1 IKKETNTI
9 INVNEIKEAIKQRF
23 KENFNFEMIDDSLTD
38 EEIKLTEKLKQE
50 KYSTE
55 EWNFNLIAKTI

>member
-1 IKKETNTI
+1 
-9 INVNEIKEAIKQRF
+9 
-23 KENFNFEMIDDSLTD
+23 MIDDSLTD
-38 EEIKLTEKLKQE
+38 EEIKLTEKLNQE